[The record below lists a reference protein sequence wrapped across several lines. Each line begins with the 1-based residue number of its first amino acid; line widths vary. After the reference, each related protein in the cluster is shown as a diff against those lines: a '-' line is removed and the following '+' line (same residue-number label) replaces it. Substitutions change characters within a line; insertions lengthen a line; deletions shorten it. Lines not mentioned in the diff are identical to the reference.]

1 MLNIFKIALRNLSR
15 YKRRTILVGLLIAL
29 GVVAV
34 QVFVAASGSYKT
46 LIVSQI
52 TDAMLGHIQIHKKGY
67 LVSIENVPM
76 NQNIPQH
83 GVATIEKI
91 LKETPGVET
100 FSMRIRLGGMI
111 SNYTETTNLRL
122 YGIDPVR
129 EYKTVPL
136 LPKRIISGS
145 SDLPP
150 GHILVPQMLAR
161 GLNLKVGDPVVIIAT
176 NKDGSVNGKQF
187 TVGGIVESAPG
198 PGGRDG
204 YIGIA
209 DAAEILRMEEPEVSE
224 IAVRVKNFN
233 NLKAVYADLEK
244 RLPGGTAGAG
254 CAPIGTTIAGGGK
267 GGLEIHSWEKLS
279 PFANIAKMID
289 LLTVFIKIML
299 IAIVLISVLDV
310 MMMSVYE
317 RTREIGTLA
326 AIGTLPGKI
335 VAMFVIEGGLLGLFG
350 AIAGNILGFAGILAI
365 RATHY
370 TFSFG
375 MREGFVLD
383 PSMRMGD
390 VLFVSTVVVLISILG
405 SLQPALKA
413 SRLEPIKALKSV

>member
-34 QVFVAASGSYKT
+34 QVFVATSGSYKT

-52 TDAMLGHIQIHKKGY
+52 TDAMLGHLQIHKKGY
-67 LVSIENVPM
+67 LISVENVPM
-76 NQNIPQH
+76 NLNIKQH
-83 GVATIEKI
+83 GVDKIESI
-91 LKETPGVET
+91 LKAMPEIEAY
-100 FSMRIRLGGMI
+100 SLRIRLGGMI
-111 SNYTETTNLRL
+111 SNFTETTNLRV

-129 EYKTVPL
+129 EFKTVPL
-136 LPKRIISGS
+136 LPKRIMSGTAE
-145 SDLPP
+145 LKP
-150 GHILVPQMLAR
+150 GQILVPQILAS
-161 GLNLKVGDPVVIIAT
+161 GLNLKVGAPVVIIAT

-209 DAAEILRMEEPEVSE
+209 DAVEILRMDEPEISE
-224 IAVRVKNFN
+224 IAVHVKHFDQ
-233 NLKAVYADLEK
+233 LQAVNAALAK
-244 RLPGGTAGAG
+244 RLSKEVSD
-254 CAPIGTTIAGGGK
+254 GGK
-267 GGLEIHSWEKLS
+267 PKFEVHTWEKLA

-289 LLTVFIKIML
+289 LLTVFIRIML

-326 AIGTLPGKI
+326 AIGTMPGKI

-350 AIAGNILGFAGILAI
+350 AIAGNVLGFAGILAV

-390 VLFVSTVVVLISILG
+390 VLFISAGVLLISILG